1 VYLDSTQ
8 YVVSNMSGMPFG
20 NVVPLTN
27 GEWISAIILS
37 AAGHSIYL
45 VYYADIAESTTQ
57 SNMQFMENRSTL
69 AEMNKLAEVR
79 HLPENLRKKIRYYFK
94 NLRIPFEELKRR
106 KSLSKELPVCLKEE
120 ISLLVNHDLI

>member
-1 VYLDSTQ
+1 
-8 YVVSNMSGMPFG
+8 MSGMPFG

-27 GEWISAIILS
+27 GEWISAIILF

-45 VYYADIAESTTQ
+45 VYYADISQSTTQ

-79 HLPENLRKKIRYYFK
+79 HLPEKLRKKIRYYFQ

-106 KSLSKELPVCLKEE
+106 KALSKELPVCLKEE
-120 ISLLVNHDLI
+120 ISLLVNQDLI